1 MSKRKGRKP
10 PLTSEI
16 KSVMR
21 APPGGG
27 KELEPSIAPELAP
40 ELAPDLS
47 SDDEAL
53 SDEAADGSAAAL
65 PAEFAVEDEAQPE
78 SGPTEPESASL
89 ERSEAGA
96 SDTDHS
102 DEGSRPSDERAPS
115 KPRRSQPL
123 RAVRGRQAAAE
134 EDEADEPARG
144 DDDEPTEGGEQAL
157 RALEGLEPSADA
169 RPEREDAEGA
179 EREAEGDDT
188 GVYGAFSLEGFD
200 GDDTEGFLRGLVEA
214 LLFTSQK
221 PLDLKDLA
229 RTAGIDRP
237 RAKELVEQL
246 QRSYE
251 GGGLCIEE
259 VAGGF
264 VMRSAP
270 RYAPHIQKI
279 LSLRP
284 VRLSRAQLET
294 LAIVAY
300 RQPVTKPE
308 VDDIRGVD
316 SGQVIKGLL
325 ERALLKMLGKKDEP
339 GRPTLYG
346 TTNDFLELLNLQSL
360 KDLPTLREYTELS
373 EESQRKFLDET
384 GEAAPADAFS
394 FERPAG
400 SPGDAQ
406 GGLEE
411 GIPEPDGELRG
422 TGAEDE
428 NAPRGGE
435 PIAARAESPDPDDGE
450 ATSPSDDEAA
460 TADESAELASDVPH
474 EGAEPA
480 DDDDADDEDD
490 ADDDADDD
498 EDADD
503 DDDDDADEEDE
514 D

>member
-1 MSKRKGRKP
+1 MRRLGTTKSMSKRKGRRP

-21 APPGGG
+21 APRGRG
-27 KELEPSIAPELAP
+27 KELEPSIIPEGSP
-40 ELAPDLS
+40 EMSA
-47 SDDEAL
+47 DEAL
-53 SDEAADGSAAAL
+53 AGEAEDESTAAL
-65 PAEFAVEDEAQPE
+65 SAETATEDEDEGQPK
-78 SGPTEPESASL
+78 SGPTETEGASLEGSEDEPSEESEPAASPPPESAT
-89 ERSEAGA
+89 SE
-96 SDTDHS
+96 
-102 DEGSRPSDERAPS
+102 
-115 KPRRSQPL
+115 PRRSRPM
-123 RAVRGRQAAAE
+123 RALRGRQRDTADDEDAGEAA
-134 EDEADEPARG
+134 PG
-144 DDDEPTEGGEQAL
+144 DDDQATEGGE
-157 RALEGLEPSADA
+157 RALKALEALPG
-169 RPEREDAEGA
+169 EDATS
-179 EREAEGDDT
+179 EGDGEDGEDGEGRDT
-188 GVYGAFSLEGFD
+188 GVYGAFSLEGID
-200 GDDTEGFLRGLVEA
+200 TDDTEGFLRGLVEA

-221 PLDLKDLA
+221 PLDIKDLA
-229 RTAGIDRP
+229 RTAGIDKP

-373 EESQRKFLDET
+373 EESQRKFLEET
-384 GEAAPADAFS
+384 GETAPAETFS
-394 FERPAG
+394 FDRPAG
-400 SPGDAQ
+400 SPSDAHV
-406 GGLEE
+406 GFEE
-411 GIPEPDGELRG
+411 SVPGPEAEARG
-422 TGAEDE
+422 TAAEDE
-428 NAPRGGE
+428 DAPAGDERVADGD
-435 PIAARAESPDPDDGE
+435 ESLESGDV
-450 ATSPSDDEAA
+450 AA
-460 TADESAELASDVPH
+460 TGLL
-474 EGAEPA
+474 
-480 DDDDADDEDD
+480 
-490 ADDDADDD
+490 
-498 EDADD
+498 
-503 DDDDDADEEDE
+503 
-514 D
+514 